1 VPAMMKKV
9 LVRITAA
16 VFLLVALF
24 IGWAGR
30 LAFSVHQTL
39 AKYQPEVGDVL
50 VQSITPCG
58 RLLRTVKGVT
68 ESKWCHC
75 GIVDKKDSRWVVCE
89 AVGDGVRYTPL
100 AYFLLRGDE
109 IDFEV
114 YRLAGESRQRA
125 GDLAKC
131 CRTYVGRPY
140 DIQYELDDEKIYC
153 SELVYKAYRDATGGQ
168 EVAQVQRFGDLNWQ
182 PHKDD
187 IIHYHGSD
195 DLPLDRK
202 VVTPVSLTRSQQLGK
217 IFELRAPI
225 SRSSRRAF
233 AWGVPVFGRAL

>member
-1 VPAMMKKV
+1 MAKKFLARAAFVVTV
-9 LVRITAA
+9 LVTLGVVGAA
-16 VFLLVALF
+16 AM
-24 IGWAGR
+24 
-30 LAFSVHQTL
+30 AFTVHRTL
-39 AKYQPEVGDVL
+39 SRYQPQVGDVI

-68 ESKWCHC
+68 QSKWCHC
-75 GIVDKKDSRWVVCE
+75 GVVDHKDGQWMVCE
-89 AVGDGVRYTPL
+89 AVGEGVRYTPL
-100 AYFLLRGDE
+100 AFFLLRGDE

-114 YRLAGESRQRA
+114 YRLKGDVQHHAQ
-125 GDLAKC
+125 DLAKC
-131 CRTYVGRPY
+131 CQTYVGRPY

-153 SELVYKAYRDATGGQ
+153 SELIYKAYRDATDGG
-168 EVAQVQRFGDLNWQ
+168 EVSIAERFGDLNWQ

-195 DLPLDRK
+195 DLPLDRE
-202 VVTPVSLTRSQQLGK
+202 VVTPVSLTRSQQLAK

-233 AWGVPVFGRAL
+233 ALGCHVCGVSM

>member
-1 VPAMMKKV
+1 MMRKV
-9 LVRITAA
+9 LVRITAT
-16 VFLLVALF
+16 FLLLVALS
-24 IGWAGR
+24 IGWAGW

-75 GIVDKKDSRWVVCE
+75 GVVDRKDGRWVVCE

-131 CRTYVGRPY
+131 CSAYVGRPY

-153 SELVYKAYRDATGGQ
+153 SELVYKAYRDATGG
-168 EVAQVQRFGDLNWQ
+168 EDVAQVQRFGDLNWQ

-187 IIHYHGSD
+187 ISYYHGSD
-195 DLPLDRK
+195 DLPLDRE
-202 VVTPVSLTRSQQLGK
+202 VVTPVALTLSSRLK
-217 IFELRAPI
+217 KVFELSVAPSKR
-225 SRSSRRAF
+225 SRQAF
-233 AWGVPVFGRAL
+233 AFWFPVFGLAQNI